1 MSCLGKMRYGI
12 FKKVSVNL
20 STIKFFKRLSLEI
33 WVSYLY
39 LFIFK
44 QKSSEVFYTGLPT
57 TKFPDFEKL
66 IQYVIGGELLNN
78 IAKHEANEQI
88 LTQSA
93 DHMKTIQRRMET
105 TVLDDAVTDDTVN
118 QHQEIENLFE
128 LETHQGN

>member
-12 FKKVSVNL
+12 FKKVSVNI
-20 STIKFFKRLSLEI
+20 STTKFFKRLSLEI

-44 QKSSEVFYTGLPT
+44 QKSSEIYYTGLPT

-93 DHMKTIQRRMET
+93 DHMKTIQLRMEI
-105 TVLDDAVTDDTVN
+105 TVFKDALIVS
-118 QHQEIENLFE
+118 Q
-128 LETHQGN
+128 